1 MTMASVST
9 VSRLSRLTGVRNV
22 LRLDAVASGG
32 VGVLLLA
39 FGWAL
44 DGPLGAPLALT
55 VPAGAFLLVF
65 AATLL
70 VLAAR
75 AEVSRGAVR
84 EVAAFNLFWVA
95 ASVVLAV
102 SGWFGLTTLGVAFVL
117 AQAAAVGLFAALQFA
132 AVRTP

>member
-1 MTMASVST
+1 MTMASVPA
-9 VSRLSRLTGVRNV
+9 VSRLTGVRPA

-44 DGPLGAPLALT
+44 DEPLGTPLALT
-55 VPAGAFLLVF
+55 LPIGLFLLLF

-75 AEVSRGAVR
+75 PEVPRRAVL
-84 EVAAFNLFWVA
+84 EVAAFNLLWVA
-95 ASVVLAV
+95 ASVVLVV
-102 SGWFGLTTLGVAFVL
+102 SGWFGLTALGVAFLL
-117 AQAAAVGLFAALQFA
+117 AQAAVVGLFAGLQFA
-132 AVRTP
+132 AVRR

>member
-9 VSRLSRLTGVRNV
+9 VSRLTGVRPA

-32 VGVLLLA
+32 IGVLLLA

-44 DGPLGAPLALT
+44 DEPLGAPLALT
-55 VPAGAFLLVF
+55 LPIGLFLVLF

-75 AEVSRGAVR
+75 AEVPRRAVQ
-84 EVAAFNLFWVA
+84 EVA
-95 ASVVLAV
+95 ASVALVV
-102 SGWFGLTTLGVAFVL
+102 SGWFDLTALGVAFML
-117 AQAAAVGLFAALQFA
+117 AQAAGVALFAALQFA
-132 AVRTP
+132 SVRR

>member
-1 MTMASVST
+1 MTMAT
-9 VSRLSRLTGVRNV
+9 APAISRLTGVKPA

-70 VLAAR
+70 GLAAR
-75 AEVSRGAVR
+75 AEVPRGAVR
-84 EVAAFNLFWVA
+84 EVAAFNVFWVA
-95 ASVVLAV
+95 ASVVLVVA
-102 SGWFGLTTLGVAFVL
+102 GWFDLTALGVAFVL
-117 AQAAAVGLFAALQFA
+117 AQAAVVGLFAVLQFA
-132 AVRTP
+132 SVRR